1 MISIAMFI
9 TDNLLT
15 FAQPIAMG
23 MKTITLRYDPNSEF
37 AIELDKLIRNS
48 TGVSV
53 VEKKKSQR
61 TKKKK
66 TQLDKALQ
74 EIKEGEVSREHP
86 DKDRDLC

>member
-1 MISIAMFI
+1 MFI

-23 MKTITLRYDPNSEF
+23 MKTITLRFDPNSEF

-53 VEKKKSQR
+53 VKRKKPR
-61 TKKKK
+61 KKQ
-66 TQLDKALQ
+66 THLDKALQ
-74 EIKEGEVSREHP
+74 EIKEGKVTSYESL
-86 DKDRDLC
+86 DALFADLGI